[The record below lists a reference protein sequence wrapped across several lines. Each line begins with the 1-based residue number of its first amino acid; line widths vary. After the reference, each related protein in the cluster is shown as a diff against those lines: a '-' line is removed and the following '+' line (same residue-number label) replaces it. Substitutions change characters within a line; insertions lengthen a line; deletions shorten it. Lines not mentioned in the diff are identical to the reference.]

1 MKLEPGILL
10 YINYKKVISMFEH
23 NILFNSM
30 MIMVIILSYMLFKS
44 IKSKKDCIKSMR
56 KSIRLFIWLTLSTTA
71 A

>member
-1 MKLEPGILL
+1 
-10 YINYKKVISMFEH
+10 MFEH

-30 MIMVIILSYMLFKS
+30 MIMIIILSYMLFKS